1 MRTFSSILI
10 AITLLSADNRD
21 MQQATIAELANKI
34 KSSKV
39 EDRRVLIN
47 QLKIKLRTANQA
59 TRKETMMS
67 LRKSFSKE
75 GAHQKN
81 HAQHRY
87 KIQGERAHR
96 MQEGKGRGKGK
107 HQGKRDG
114 GASHK
119 GKS

>member
-1 MRTFSSILI
+1 M
-10 AITLLSADNRD
+10 TLLSADNRD

-67 LRKSFSKE
+67 LRKSFAKE
-75 GAHQKN
+75 GAQQKN

-87 KIQGERAHR
+87 RMQGERAQR
-96 MQEGKGRGKGK
+96 MQEGKGRGKGGGKGK